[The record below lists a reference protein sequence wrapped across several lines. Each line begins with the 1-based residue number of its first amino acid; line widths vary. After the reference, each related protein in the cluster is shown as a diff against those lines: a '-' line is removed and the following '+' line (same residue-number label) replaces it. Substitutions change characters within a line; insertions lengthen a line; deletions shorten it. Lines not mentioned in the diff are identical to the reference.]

1 MKNIK
6 VSHWNYRVLEI
17 TRNNIKEYG
26 IIEVYYDK
34 NNKPVAYTDY
44 QIPWGESLSEL
55 KYETSAMLKACRY
68 DVLTEEDFKKKK
80 KGKKHVKPLDK

>member
-26 IIEVYYDK
+26 IIEVYYDR
-34 NNKPVAYTDY
+34 NNNPVAYTDY
-44 QIPWGESLSEL
+44 QVPWGETLSAL
-55 KYETSAMLKACRY
+55 KYEMSAMLKACRY
-68 DVLTEEDFKKKK
+68 DVLTEKDFKKKK
-80 KGKKHVKPLDK
+80 NKKVNKK